1 MMPTENAELRVHL
14 LGTGPAEAD
23 MRRVN
28 TSLILETDRPV
39 LVDCSGS
46 PGAAI
51 LRHGFALRDIQ
62 DVILTH
68 AHTDHLY
75 AVPSLVHALW
85 LDGGIQPGKVLR
97 FHGFSEAL
105 QAARQLLHVFG
116 LEEKPNPVE
125 IEWHELPLQ
134 DEGVIETILPHWEL
148 SYFRVTHGSLDALGL
163 AATSNGKRF
172 VYTADSIADARIERS
187 VATATDLLI
196 HDCGGG
202 LTDTASH
209 AGAEGIANILRG
221 GTVREAALIHLASRP
236 VDEIEK
242 IQETAKGTS
251 QTVIR
256 VPNDGDVL
264 SVQ

>member
-1 MMPTENAELRVHL
+1 MTTTEKSELRVHL

-23 MRRVN
+23 IKRVN
-28 TSLILETDRPV
+28 TSLILESDQPV

-51 LRHGFALRDIQ
+51 LRHGFALKDIH

-75 AVPSLVHALW
+75 AVPSLVHTIW
-85 LDGGIQPGKVLR
+85 LDGGIRPGKVLR
-97 FHGFSEAL
+97 FHGFGETL
-105 QAARQLLHVFG
+105 QAAQRLLDVFG
-116 LEEKPNPVE
+116 FEEKADPVK
-125 IEWHELPLQ
+125 IEWHELAVQ
-134 DEGVIETILPHWEL
+134 DQGEFMAILPNWEL
-148 SYFRVTHGSLDALGL
+148 SYFRVTHGSLDALGV
-163 AATSNGKRF
+163 AAVSGNRRF

-202 LTDTASH
+202 LTDTSSH
-209 AGAEGIANILRG
+209 AGAEGIANILQG
-221 GTVREAALIHLASRP
+221 GTVREAALIHLASRST
-236 VDEIEK
+236 DEIER
-242 IQETAKGTS
+242 IRQAAKGASSTL
-251 QTVIR
+251 IR

-264 SVQ
+264 SV